1 MKIKFNKEAIMEM
14 ALQGL
19 DSAYRD
25 KLASY
30 GDNPLA
36 IKNRSPLERETLY
49 KTLADVIFG
58 LSQIYVPVD
67 TGYLKQSGKVVRNNI
82 GTYSIVYSAPYAL
95 FVHEIIDNQHT
106 PPTKAKFLEDAA
118 WEVITDFDYI
128 PFTFTIDAYGSGG
141 IALNID
147 SVSFKDFSND
157 LLTIK
162 HNHEILNSN
171 SIGDLD
177 LISTNFSHSEVR
189 ILDDTN

>member
-1 MKIKFNKEAIMEM
+1 MKIKFNKEVIMEI

-30 GDNPLA
+30 GDSPLA
-36 IKNRSPLERETLY
+36 IKNRSPLERERLY
-49 KTLADVIFG
+49 KKLADVIFEI
-58 LSQIYVPVD
+58 SQVYVPVD

-82 GTYSIVYSAPYAL
+82 GTYSIVYSAPYAI

-106 PPTKAKFLEDAA
+106 PPTRAKFLEDAA
-118 WEVITDFDYI
+118 WEIITDFDYI

-147 SVSFKDFSND
+147 SISFKDFSD
-157 LLTIK
+157 SLLIIK
-162 HNHEILNSN
+162 KYNNEILNSN
-171 SIGDLD
+171 SIRDLD
-177 LISTNFSHSEVR
+177 LKLQPLGGEDIR
-189 ILDDTN
+189 